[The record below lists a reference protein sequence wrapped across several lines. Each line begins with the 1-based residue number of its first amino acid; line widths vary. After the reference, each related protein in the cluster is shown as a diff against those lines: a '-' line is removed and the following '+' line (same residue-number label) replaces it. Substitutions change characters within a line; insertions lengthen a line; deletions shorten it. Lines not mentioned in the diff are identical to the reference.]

1 MREALEIVI
10 FLAAFAIVV
19 CVMRLCGF
27 GTEPRH
33 SGEAKE

>member
-1 MREALEIVI
+1 VSETLEIVI

-27 GTEPRH
+27 GSELRH
-33 SGEAKE
+33 PGEAEE